1 MYAKTAR
8 EMMNKANIVLDFF
21 EPVDCFK
28 DEPAENEQSGKKNE
42 CKHGICFLLYSQ

>member
-8 EMMNKANIVLDFF
+8 EMMNRANIVLDFF

-28 DEPAENEQSGKKNE
+28 DEPAQNEHDHKQQDN
-42 CKHGICFLLYSQ
+42 KHSICF